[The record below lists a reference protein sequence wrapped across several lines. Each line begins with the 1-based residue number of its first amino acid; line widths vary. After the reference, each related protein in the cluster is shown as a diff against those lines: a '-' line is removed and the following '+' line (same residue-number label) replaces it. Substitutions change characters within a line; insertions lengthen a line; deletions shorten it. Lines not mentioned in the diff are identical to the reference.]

1 MYEKFRCE
9 VLTQIG
15 SVDSE
20 TLKMVADA
28 MDTVA
33 AYYKI
38 ERAENAL
45 SVVGRD
51 EFLEIAA
58 TYVIVRKTEGIKD
71 GTLEHM
77 TRIMRQGGET
87 TMYDDPDFCN
97 DCSGIGDDYYFDENG
112 ELVNACEDC
121 PYYNS

>member
-1 MYEKFRCE
+1 MYEKYRCE

-15 SVDSE
+15 SLDSE
-20 TLKMVADA
+20 TLKMVVDA

-71 GTLEHM
+71 GTLEHI
-77 TRIMRQGGET
+77 TRIMRQFIFAIHKPITEIVA
-87 TMYDDPDFCN
+87 N
-97 DCSGIGDDYYFDENG
+97 DIRAF
-112 ELVNACEDC
+112 L
-121 PYYNS
+121 YNYQRKKRNF

>member
-1 MYEKFRCE
+1 
-9 VLTQIG
+9 
-15 SVDSE
+15 
-20 TLKMVADA
+20 

-33 AYYKI
+33 VYYKI

-97 DCSGIGDDYYFDENG
+97 DCSSIGDDYYFDENG